1 MEESSN
7 DIRYEPTVQVEGML
21 LLYENSISKKH
32 NSLLKGKFDEK
43 H

>member
-1 MEESSN
+1 MEENSSE
-7 DIRYEPTVQVEGML
+7 IRYEPTVQVEGML
-21 LLYENSISKKH
+21 LSYENSISRKH